1 MTIAGQTRV
10 PAVVYRKECNMLSIL
25 EDYIW
30 RSLPEWGAFSTNPNL
45 TKKVN
50 HAGEFL
56 PFHGNTVVFDLS
68 GDTKL
73 ALQGLQEELYQSA
86 GWMLAQKLDPSTFH
100 MTLHD
105 LVNGPELTEELKA
118 AMAEAEEKAK
128 HILNQWKGQ
137 PPLHMKATWLFNM
150 VNTSIVLG
158 LIPADEDSWRR
169 LEEMYLTLESVV
181 PLGYALTPHITM
193 AYFKPG
199 TYCQYDLDFL
209 RKALRPIELEVP
221 LGLNALFYQEFADM
235 NHYRTK

>member
-1 MTIAGQTRV
+1 MTIAEQHRV
-10 PAVVYRKECNMLSIL
+10 PAVVYRKECNMLNIL

-56 PFHGNTVVFDLS
+56 PLHGNTVVFDLS

-73 ALQGLQEELYQSA
+73 ALQSLQEELYQFA
-86 GWMLAQKLDPSTFH
+86 GWMLAQKLDSSTFH
-100 MTLHD
+100 MTLRD
-105 LVNGPELTEELKA
+105 LVNGPELTEELKV

-128 HILNQWKGQ
+128 HILHRWKGQ

-158 LIPADEDSWRR
+158 LAPADGDSWRR
-169 LEEMYLTLESVV
+169 LGEMYLALESVV

-193 AYFKPG
+193 AYFKPD
-199 TYCQYDLDFL
+199 TYSQYDLDFL
-209 RKALRPIELEVP
+209 RKALRPVELEVP
-221 LGLNALFYQEFADM
+221 LGLDALFYQEFADM
-235 NHYRTK
+235 NHYRTI